1 MPPNIKY
8 ANKKKES
15 QIHYNYYLIHNI
27 TMNII
32 NKLYNSIK
40 HMPDLQIKK
49 ISFFNENI
57 FIINLESIS
66 SSKNTN
72 DFILNYL
79 SNRNIFKGFSSLEHD
94 ILNNIPSISFKSI
107 KDSDVYNYLFNGF
120 TILIYKNEIIAF
132 ETKNNLD
139 RSITEPI
146 SEPTV
151 KGPKDSFN
159 ENYNTNIG
167 LIRKRIKDENLY
179 FDEITL
185 GKISKTKI
193 SIIYMKTLVDK
204 DLLKDVKTKIS
215 SIKSDTIFDTYY
227 IKELIKNENKSLIPT
242 IKSTEK
248 PDVIA
253 KSLVEGKI
261 CILSENS
268 NSVLII
274 PTFFIDYF
282 YSDEDNYQKK
292 FFVYFVKIIRML
304 ALFITIFAPSI
315 YLSLITYDE
324 AMLPTDFLIN
334 FSLQRSGVPFPALI
348 EAFLLMI
355 TFEILYEA
363 DALTPTNRGT
373 SLSIL
378 GALVL
383 GDAAVSAG
391 IVSPIMVIV
400 VAITAISSIIFTYQD
415 FQSFIRFYRYMIM
428 ILSSLFGMIGIF
440 FGFLFL
446 ITNLCSIKTFNRPY
460 INLFNTF
467 KSKKKLIKNGLLSQN
482 TNKNIK

>member
-1 MPPNIKY
+1 
-8 ANKKKES
+8 
-15 QIHYNYYLIHNI
+15 
-27 TMNII
+27 MNII
-32 NKLYNSIK
+32 SKLYKSQE

-49 ISFFNENI
+49 INYLNDYI
-57 FIINLESIS
+57 FIINLQSVS
-66 SSKNTN
+66 SSNNTN
-72 DFILNYL
+72 DFILRYL
-79 SNRNIFKGFSSLEHD
+79 SNANTFISSIKID
-94 ILNNIPSISFKSI
+94 ILNNIPSISYKTI
-107 KDSDVYNYLFNGF
+107 KEKDIFNYLFNGF
-120 TILIYKNEIIAF
+120 TILIYKDEIISF
-132 ETKNNLD
+132 ETKNELD
-139 RSITEPI
+139 RSITEST

-185 GKISKTKI
+185 GKKSKTKI
-193 SIIYMKTLVDK
+193 SIIYMNDIVNKE
-204 DLLKDVKTKIS
+204 LLNNVKHKIK
-215 SIKSDTIFDTYY
+215 SIKSDKVFDTYY
-227 IKELIKNENKSLIPT
+227 IKELIRNENNTLIPT

-248 PDVIA
+248 PSVIA
-253 KSLVEGKI
+253 KVLSEGKI

-268 NSVLII
+268 NSLLII

-282 YSDEDNYQKK
+282 YNDEDNYQKK
-292 FFVYFVKIIRML
+292 LFVYFVKIIRLL

-334 FSLQRSGVPFPALI
+334 FSIQRSGVPFPALI
-348 EAFLLMI
+348 EAFILMI
-355 TFEILYEA
+355 TFELLYEA
-363 DALTPTNRGT
+363 DALTPTTRGT

-415 FQSFIRFYRYMIM
+415 FQSFIRFYRYLIM
-428 ILSSLFGMIGIF
+428 LLSSIFGMIGIF
-440 FGFLFL
+440 FGLLFL
-446 ITNLCSIKTFNRPY
+446 LTNLCSIKTFNRPF
-460 INLFNTF
+460 ILLNNF
-467 KSKKKLIKNGLLSQN
+467 KSKRTLIKKGLINQN
-482 TNKNIK
+482 TDKSI

>member
-1 MPPNIKY
+1 
-8 ANKKKES
+8 
-15 QIHYNYYLIHNI
+15 
-27 TMNII
+27 MNII
-32 NKLYNSIK
+32 DKLYESKK

-49 ISFFNENI
+49 ISFLFSNI
-57 FIINLESIS
+57 YIINLESVS
-66 SSKNTN
+66 SSNN
-72 DFILNYL
+72 SNLFILNYL
-79 SNRNIFKGFSSLEHD
+79 SNRSFFKRFSSLKHD
-94 ILNNIPSISFKSI
+94 IMNNIPSISFKVI
-107 KDSDVYNYLFNGF
+107 NSDEIYNYLFNGF
-120 TILIYKNEIIAF
+120 TILVYKKEILVF
-132 ETKNNLD
+132 ETKSNLD
-139 RSITEPI
+139 RSISEPT

-179 FDEITL
+179 FDELTL

-193 SIIYMKTLVDK
+193 SIIYLNNKVDK
-204 DLLKDVKTKIS
+204 KLLNDVKNKIS
-215 SIKSDTIFDTYY
+215 MIKSDYIFDTYY
-227 IKELIKNENKSLIPT
+227 IKELIRKENNSLIPT

-248 PDVIA
+248 PNVIA
-253 KSLVEGKI
+253 KCLTEGKI

-268 NSVLII
+268 NNVLII

-282 YSDEDNYQKK
+282 YNDEDNYQKK
-292 FFVYFVKIIRML
+292 FFVYFVKFVRAL

-334 FSLQRSGVPFPALI
+334 FSIQRSGVPFPALV
-348 EAFLLMI
+348 EAFILMF

-363 DALTPTNRGT
+363 DALTPTARGT

-383 GDAAVSAG
+383 GDAAVKAG

-415 FQSFIRFYRYMIM
+415 FQSFIRFYRYLLM
-428 ILSSLFGMIGIF
+428 ILSSVFGMIGIL
-440 FGFLFL
+440 FGMLFL
-446 ITNLCSIKTFNRPY
+446 LTNLCSI
-460 INLFNTF
+460 NTF
-467 KSKKKLIKNGLLSQN
+467 GMPFVILNKKNPTNQN
-482 TNKNIK
+482 TDKH